1 MLCYVRLC
9 DEGWYTQ
16 NNGVHSCGMV
26 PNLFVFPIM
35 IMIII
40 MHCFVMILFL
50 YICGNLFSECVVV
63 VFEILE
69 CMAMCVYVCM
79 YVCQS
84 NLSHTLER
92 LYFFVGSERE
102 RERESSVQVLG
113 VCNAM
118 QWRETCDVRMVRSQG
133 S

>member
-1 MLCYVRLC
+1 MLCYVMLC
-9 DEGWYTQ
+9 D
-16 NNGVHSCGMV
+16 GVHSCGMV
-26 PNLFVFPIM
+26 PNLFVFPI
-35 IMIII
+35 IIIIIIIIII

-69 CMAMCVYVCM
+69 CMTMCVYVCM

-118 QWRETCDVRMVRSQG
+118 EWRETCDVRMVRSQG